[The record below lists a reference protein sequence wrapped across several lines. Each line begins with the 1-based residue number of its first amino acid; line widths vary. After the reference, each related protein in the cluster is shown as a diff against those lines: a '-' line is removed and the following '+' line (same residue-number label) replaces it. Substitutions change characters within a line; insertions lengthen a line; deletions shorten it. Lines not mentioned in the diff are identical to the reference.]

1 MYPICEDIIKR
12 MEGVNDPEDWGPCS
26 GCLFYKLLDNTI
38 LIKYIHPVQSDH
50 TTHETRQRVVET
62 LFYRVLERT
71 SYRSRTPHYEH
82 TRPCASSPRAVGA
95 RSAPRARTRRR
106 ARGRR
111 RWRRWRRWRGGRR
124 WFASRVASRVDRPE
138 RARGGCERCDA
149 RAKEAGRETRGGRT
163 DGDDWT
169 RARTREGVERAG
181 RELGRARGRAW
192 EISSVRGG
200 RAEGEARREGG
211 GGETRAGF
219 ERAARQRFERA
230 RGNGGVR
237 VGMRG

>member
-1 MYPICEDIIKR
+1 MRDTK
-12 MEGVNDPEDWGPCS
+12 
-26 GCLFYKLLDNTI
+26 
-38 LIKYIHPVQSDH
+38 IKYIHRVQSDH
-50 TTHETRQRVVET
+50 TTHETPQRVVET
-62 LFYRVLERT
+62 RFYFFTTHAR
-71 SYRSRTPHYEH
+71 
-82 TRPCASSPRAVGA
+82 TRPTVRAHHTTRTRVPGRRLRAVYA

-138 RARGGCERCDA
+138 RAREGCERCDE
-149 RAKEAGRETRGGRT
+149 RATEAGRGTRGGGT
-163 DGDDWT
+163 DGDEWT
-169 RARTREGVERAG
+169 RARTRGGVERAG
-181 RELGRARGRAW
+181 RAVGRARGRAW
-192 EISSVRGG
+192 EVSSVRGG

-237 VGMRG
+237 VGMRGW